1 MKLSKS
7 FILKEFTRSNVALRK
22 GIENTP
28 DKEGIWKLT
37 LLATELLQPIRD
49 RLSAPLRIT
58 SGYRSPELNKAIG
71 GSFKIDEKGN
81 YVARSQHCRCEAV
94 DLQFVKRGKMDN
106 LKIYKA
112 LIDLDLDFDQCILEF
127 GTPPPTANRDTDYP
141 AWIHLSWKINDNRK
155 QVLVAYKDENNKTK
169 YRPLIKYNSI

>member
-1 MKLSKS
+1 MRLTRNFTLQELIKS
-7 FILKEFTRSNVALRK
+7 NTALRR
-22 GIENTP
+22 GIDNTP
-28 DKEGIWKLT
+28 DKEQIIKLR
-37 LLATELLQPIRD
+37 LLATHLLQPLRNAVGSI
-49 RLSAPLRIT
+49 RIT
-58 SGYRSPELNKAIG
+58 SGYRSPELCVVL
-71 GSFKIDEKGN
+71 GSKIT
-81 YVARSQHCRCEAV
+81 SQHTKAEAI
-94 DLQFVKRGKMDN
+94 DCQFVKRGKMDN

-127 GTPPPTANRDTDYP
+127 GTPPPTVNKDTDYP